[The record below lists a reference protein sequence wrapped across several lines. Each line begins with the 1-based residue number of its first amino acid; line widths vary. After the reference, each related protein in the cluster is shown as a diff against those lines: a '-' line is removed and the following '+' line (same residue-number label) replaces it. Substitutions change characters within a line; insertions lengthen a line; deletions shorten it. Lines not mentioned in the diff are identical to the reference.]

1 VDHEACRDL
10 EQDTRVPTAIN
21 ICMTLDDSDRIK
33 RGILIYRVKIMMEP
47 CDLMRN
53 FVTST
58 HKIDLLVNIPS
69 KLIENAVDQL
79 SSLPG
84 VGRKT
89 ALRYA
94 LEMLRRKPEDI
105 QRFSQALTEMRT
117 QIKYCKQCHNVSDFE
132 VCEIC
137 DSPYRENH
145 TVCVVADIRDVM
157 AIEGTGQYKGKY
169 HVLGGIIS
177 PMDGIGPSDL
187 TIDALIERIAQGQ
200 IQELILALNATMEGE
215 TTSFFISRKL
225 ADKDIKI
232 SSIARGVAIGGEL
245 EYTDEI
251 TLGRSIALRTPYEG
265 GLRK

>member
-1 VDHEACRDL
+1 
-10 EQDTRVPTAIN
+10 
-21 ICMTLDDSDRIK
+21 M
-33 RGILIYRVKIMMEP
+33 
-47 CDLMRN
+47 
-53 FVTST
+53 
-58 HKIDLLVNIPS
+58 NIPS
-69 KLIENAVDQL
+69 KLIEQAVDQL

-105 QRFSQALTEMRT
+105 LRFAHAITEMR
-117 QIKYCKQCHNVSDFE
+117 QHIKYCKQCHNVSDFE

-137 DSPYRENH
+137 QSPYREDH
-145 TVCVVADIRDVM
+145 TICVVADIRDVM

-177 PMDGIGPSDL
+177 PMDGIGPSEL
-187 TIDALIERIAQGQ
+187 TIDALLQRVDSGEVK
-200 IQELILALNATMEGE
+200 ELILALNATMEGE
-215 TTSFFISRKL
+215 TTSFYIARKL
-225 ADKDIKI
+225 NDRPVRI
-232 SSIARGVAIGGEL
+232 SSIARGVAVGGEL

-265 GLRK
+265 GLKK